1 MTGETYQDVLATA
14 KRMPPA
20 AQAELVADILRNLQS
35 WLRTGKNFEGD
46 VTLEPMTE
54 LSASELRVLADA
66 VVAPGGQVRRQ
77 ELLEKNRAG
86 GLSVEEVAILD
97 DLLAQVDQVA
107 LLKARAQYTLRR
119 TGTAQEPPA

>member
-35 WLRTGKNFEGD
+35 WLRTGKNLEDG
-46 VTLEPMTE
+46 VTLELMTE

-66 VVAPGGQVRRQ
+66 VVAPGGQVRLQ

-86 GLSVEEVAILD
+86 GLNVEEVAILD

-119 TGTAQEPPA
+119 TGAAEEPPA

>member
-35 WLRTGKNFEGD
+35 WLRTGKNLEDG

-66 VVAPGGQVRRQ
+66 VVAPGGQVRLQ

-86 GLSVEEVAILD
+86 GLNVEEVAILD

-119 TGTAQEPPA
+119 TGTAEEPPA